1 MFIEGEKNSQTFQD
15 SENTLKP
22 NDELEV
28 SKIIQDLYKNNL
40 PAEIIGS
47 GSKRQIGKKLQC
59 AKTLELSKLSGVIEY
74 LPEELYIK
82 VKACTPIFEIETLLK
97 KHNQQLAFEPLDFGY
112 MFFGESNKGTA
123 AGHVSCNFSGSRR
136 FKVGSIRDHVLGFR
150 AVNGKGEIIKSGGT
164 VVKNVTG
171 YDLSKLICGSYGT
184 LVALTELTFKV
195 LPAKENSNTIVIH
208 ELSIQDAAQI
218 LNKVASSS
226 SDVSGAVFLP
236 TEPKI
241 GNYNNNIEQL
251 FKLNDLKFKGSFTA
265 IRLEGSKKSILER
278 LSDLNKELN
287 LSNKKVSNL
296 DLYQSILFWQKINNL
311 EFFNNSKNTILRA
324 VIPPS
329 TCTKLINYFKNKY
342 KYFVDWA
349 GSLVWIEAENF
360 AEDELFSLR
369 NFIVNLGGY
378 LTVIKRPNHLGS
390 LNEIFTINLN
400 RLNISKNIKQSFDPK
415 GIFNPGKMYTGN

>member
-40 PAEIIGS
+40 PTEIIGS

-59 AKTLELSKLSGVIEY
+59 AKTLKLSKLSGVIEY

-136 FKVGSIRDHVLGFR
+136 FKVGSIRDHILGFR
-150 AVNGKGEIIKSGGT
+150 GVNGKGEIIKSGGT

-208 ELSIQDAAQI
+208 GLSIQDAAQI

-226 SDVSGAVFLP
+226 NDVSGAVFLP
-236 TEPKI
+236 LEPKV
-241 GNYNNNIEQL
+241 GNYNHTMEQL
-251 FKLNDLKFKGSFTA
+251 FKLNDLKYKGSFTA

-287 LSNKKVSNL
+287 LSNKKISNL

-311 EFFNNSKNTILRA
+311 EFFKNSKNTILRSCNSS
-324 VIPPS
+324 IDLH
-329 TCTKLINYFKNKY
+329 KIN
-342 KYFVDWA
+342 
-349 GSLVWIEAENF
+349 
-360 AEDELFSLR
+360 
-369 NFIVNLGGY
+369 
-378 LTVIKRPNHLGS
+378 
-390 LNEIFTINLN
+390 
-400 RLNISKNIKQSFDPK
+400 
-415 GIFNPGKMYTGN
+415 

>member
-82 VKACTPIFEIETLLK
+82 VKACTPIFEIEELLK

-195 LPAKENSNTIVIH
+195 LPAKENNNTIVIH

-236 TEPKI
+236 LEPKI

-296 DLYQSILFWQKINNL
+296 DFYQSILFWQKINNL

-360 AEDELFSLR
+360 TEDELFSLR

-378 LTVIKRPNHLGS
+378 LTVIKRPNRLGS
-390 LNEIFTINLN
+390 LNKIFTINLD
-400 RLNISKNIKQSFDPK
+400 RLNISKNIKKSFDPK

>member
-40 PAEIIGS
+40 PTEIIGS
-47 GSKRQIGKKLQC
+47 GSKRHIGKKLQC
-59 AKTLELSKLSGVIEY
+59 AKTLKLSKLSGVIEY

-195 LPAKENSNTIVIH
+195 LPAKEKSNTIVIH

-226 SDVSGAVFLP
+226 SDASGAVFLP

-241 GNYNNNIEQL
+241 GNYNHTMEQL
-251 FKLNDLKFKGSFTA
+251 FKLNDLKYKGSFTA

-296 DLYQSILFWQKINNL
+296 DLHQSILFWQKINNL

-329 TCTKLINYFKNKY
+329 ACTKLINYFKNKY

-378 LTVIKRPNHLGS
+378 LTVIKRPNHLDS
-390 LNEIFTINLN
+390 LNKIFTINLD
-400 RLNISKNIKQSFDPK
+400 RLNISKNIKKSFDPK

>member
-1 MFIEGEKNSQTFQD
+1 MK
-15 SENTLKP
+15 
-22 NDELEV
+22 
-28 SKIIQDLYKNNL
+28 
-40 PAEIIGS
+40 
-47 GSKRQIGKKLQC
+47 
-59 AKTLELSKLSGVIEY
+59 
-74 LPEELYIK
+74 
-82 VKACTPIFEIETLLK
+82 
-97 KHNQQLAFEPLDFGY
+97 
-112 MFFGESNKGTA
+112 
-123 AGHVSCNFSGSRR
+123 
-136 FKVGSIRDHVLGFR
+136 
-150 AVNGKGEIIKSGGT
+150 
-164 VVKNVTG
+164 
-171 YDLSKLICGSYGT
+171 
-184 LVALTELTFKV
+184 
-195 LPAKENSNTIVIH
+195 
-208 ELSIQDAAQI
+208 
-218 LNKVASSS
+218 
-226 SDVSGAVFLP
+226 
-236 TEPKI
+236 
-241 GNYNNNIEQL
+241 QL
-251 FKLNDLKFKGSFTA
+251 FIFNDLKYKGSFTA

-390 LNEIFTINLN
+390 LNEIFTINLD

-415 GIFNPGKMYTGN
+415 GIFNPGKMYTSN